1 MNTETIR
8 LVVETREYETLF
20 RVVNFDE
27 LGSDTLLKLEAF
39 SKSRG
44 GLLKFNQKLF
54 YVKKRWDSSYAK
66 KVFDALEIPVVI
78 EQLDA
83 ANLDE
88 ALHTQR
94 VYFGKY
100 YGKRW
105 EEIPESY
112 LRYLV
117 ASNSKNREFAKTELM
132 RRGGKSADAEAGIDG
147 TIGFGKYKGRK
158 WSELPIEY
166 LRWLRDNFDTDHK
179 DYVRIERAIAFLGD
193 RPIFCVSQIYRFWK
207 NLL

>member
-8 LVVETREYETLF
+8 LVVEIREYETLF
-20 RVVNFDE
+20 RIINFDA
-27 LGSDTLLKLEAF
+27 LDTESILKLEAF
-39 SKSRG
+39 AKNRG
-44 GLLKFNQKLF
+44 GLLKYNQKLF
-54 YVKKRWDSSYAK
+54 YVKKRWDGSYAK
-66 KVFDALEIPVVI
+66 KVFDALDIPVEI
-78 EQLDA
+78 EQADT

-117 ASNSKNREFAKTELM
+117 ASNNTNRDFAKIELM
-132 RRGGKSADAEAGIDG
+132 RRGEKSADVDAGIDG
-147 TIGFGKYKGRK
+147 TVGFGKYKDRG
-158 WSELPIEY
+158 WSELPLEY
-166 LRWLRDNFDTDHK
+166 LKWLRDNFDAGHK
-179 DYVRIERAIAFLGD
+179 DYVLIEKAIAFVEG
-193 RPIFCVSQIYRFWK
+193 
-207 NLL
+207 